1 MARSASTS
9 ILAAVATV
17 MVMAATAIPGGSS
30 DAGQAKY
37 SGTVVAVDR
46 AAHTIA
52 VEGMGPWRVKDG
64 VTQLE
69 RRTIGVAASTEFV
82 RLKRATGAAPSGWA
96 GDFVESALP
105 EWQVKPGDWV
115 TVTAKA
121 DGARMTAARIDIG
134 DPSEL

>member
-1 MARSASTS
+1 MSTARSVWV
-9 ILAAVATV
+9 AVATV
-17 MVMAATAIPGGSS
+17 MVIAASAIPGLGS

-46 AAHTIA
+46 AAGTIV
-52 VEGMGPWRVKDG
+52 VEGMGPWRIKDG
-64 VTQLE
+64 VTQLQ
-69 RRTIGVAASTEFV
+69 RRTIGVVPSTEFV